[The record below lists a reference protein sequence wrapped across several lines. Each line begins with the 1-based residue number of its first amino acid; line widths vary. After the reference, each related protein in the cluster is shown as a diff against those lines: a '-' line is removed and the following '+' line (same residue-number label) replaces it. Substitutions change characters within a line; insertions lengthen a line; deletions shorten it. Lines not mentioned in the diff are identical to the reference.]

1 MKKILLLILLILCCC
16 QISAF
21 SAANYSYS
29 TPKTFKYN
37 SLANSSS
44 GEQILFIVDFSNSMN
59 ERLGHRTK
67 MDIAL
72 STMKETLQLIPPST
86 SVGLRVY
93 GHKCGLTAF
102 QACKASELVLPISTN
117 STERIPYTMNKL
129 NPRGMTPIT
138 YSLKQAVLKDFGNFQ
153 GRKHIILFT
162 DGGENCDE
170 SPCKYAIELSKLRR
184 DIIIDVI
191 AFNIGN
197 KDDLEQLEC
206 TALVTKGEFYKA
218 NSKPELYNVLDKIL
232 EKQKRVE
239 AKILY

>member
-1 MKKILLLILLILCCC
+1 MNKLLILLSFIAL
-16 QISAF
+16 
-21 SAANYSYS
+21 
-29 TPKTFKYN
+29 PV
-37 SLANSSS
+37 LAYEVFQYDNFPQEKLHENN
-44 GEQILFIVDFSNSMN
+44 EQLLFVIDFSQSMS
-59 ERLGHRTK
+59 ERQNGESKSEMVKT
-67 MDIAL
+67 AL
-72 STMKETLQLIPPST
+72 ENLLRELPSDVP
-86 SVGLRVY
+86 VGLRVY

>member
-1 MKKILLLILLILCCC
+1 MKKLLILLSFIAL
-16 QISAF
+16 
-21 SAANYSYS
+21 
-29 TPKTFKYN
+29 PV
-37 SLANSSS
+37 LAYEVFQYDNFPQEKLHENN
-44 GEQILFIVDFSNSMN
+44 EQLLFVIDFSQSMS
-59 ERLGHRTK
+59 ERQNGESKSEMVKTALENLLRELPS
-67 MDIAL
+67 DI
-72 STMKETLQLIPPST
+72 P
-86 SVGLRVY
+86 VGLRVY

-117 STERIPYTMNKL
+117 STERIPYSMNKL

>member
-1 MKKILLLILLILCCC
+1 MKKLLILLSFIAL
-16 QISAF
+16 
-21 SAANYSYS
+21 
-29 TPKTFKYN
+29 PV
-37 SLANSSS
+37 LAYEVFQYDNFPQEKLHENN
-44 GEQILFIVDFSNSMN
+44 EQLLFVIDFSQSMS
-59 ERLGHRTK
+59 ERQNGESKSEMVKTALENLLRELPS
-67 MDIAL
+67 DI
-72 STMKETLQLIPPST
+72 P
-86 SVGLRVY
+86 VGLRVY

-117 STERIPYTMNKL
+117 STERIPYSMNKL

-170 SPCKYAIELSKLRR
+170 SPCEYAIELSKLRR

>member
-1 MKKILLLILLILCCC
+1 MSERQNGESKSEMVKTALENLLREL
-16 QISAF
+16 
-21 SAANYSYS
+21 
-29 TPKTFKYN
+29 
-37 SLANSSS
+37 
-44 GEQILFIVDFSNSMN
+44 
-59 ERLGHRTK
+59 
-67 MDIAL
+67 
-72 STMKETLQLIPPST
+72 PSDVP
-86 SVGLRVY
+86 VGLRVY

-117 STERIPYTMNKL
+117 STERIPYSMNKL

>member
-1 MKKILLLILLILCCC
+1 MKKILFLLSFITLPVLAYEVFQYDNYPSEKLKTKDEQLLFI
-16 QISAF
+16 IDF
-21 SAANYSYS
+21 SQSMSEKQNGESKSQMVKTVLDSLLAELSGS
-29 TPKTFKYN
+29 TP
-37 SLANSSS
+37 
-44 GEQILFIVDFSNSMN
+44 I
-59 ERLGHRTK
+59 
-67 MDIAL
+67 
-72 STMKETLQLIPPST
+72 
-86 SVGLRVY
+86 GLRVY

-102 QACKASELVLPISTN
+102 QACRASQLIVPISDN
-117 STERIPYTMNKL
+117 STTLIPNAIKNL

-138 YSLKQAVLKDFGNFQ
+138 YSLKQAIQKDFGDYK
-153 GRKHIILFT
+153 GIKHIILFT

-170 SPCKYAIELSKLRR
+170 SPCKYAIELSKVRR

-218 NSKPELYNVLDKIL
+218 NTKTELYNVLDKII